1 MISISSSDVV
11 WDTHTLVRKGPGAAK
26 ISSALSTLTDLGDS
40 EHMTI
45 PIASAPASSART
57 ASAGRVM
64 PQIFTRIQIPPAFL
78 RDLVR
83 T

>member
-40 EHMTI
+40 EYMTI
-45 PIASAPASSART
+45 PIASAPAS
-57 ASAGRVM
+57 
-64 PQIFTRIQIPPAFL
+64 
-78 RDLVR
+78 
-83 T
+83 